1 MDGSGIDFII
11 MPLIIIPCVALWLG
25 GMYYVAAHPK
35 WRDAPSNPPP
45 DIFDRDILIASR
57 PVFVPGQRTPVVLSE
72 VVGAGGSEEKKE
84 VTAI

>member
-25 GMYYVAAHPK
+25 GMYYVAAHPR

-45 DIFDRDILIASR
+45 DIFDRDILVASHQLY
-57 PVFVPGQRTPVVLSE
+57 VPAPRAETVISVAKE
-72 VVGAGGSEEKKE
+72 TEGSEGNREAA
-84 VTAI
+84 AI